1 MMSRRFTIVGLAVLG
16 IQAIASDASAQD
28 ARMMESAPKAKAV
41 IEGRSSEFFVRFD
54 RPVDHIRS
62 QLSITRDGTLVER
75 LTPRLESAPEV
86 LFARAPTL
94 PPGDY
99 WAPRRMGLSSTCC
112 PWHRTF
118 RGFGA
123 AWSAPS
129 AAFCLLTLRLVRS
142 GRTHPVMRRQLV
154 PGSPGGGCC
163 RRDSEARS

>member
-1 MMSRRFTIVGLAVLG
+1 MSRRFTIFGLAVLG

-99 WAPRRMGLSSTCC
+99 SLHWAVKTMTGTNVVEGDIPFTVK
-112 PWHRTF
+112 P
-118 RGFGA
+118 
-123 AWSAPS
+123 
-129 AAFCLLTLRLVRS
+129 
-142 GRTHPVMRRQLV
+142 
-154 PGSPGGGCC
+154 
-163 RRDSEARS
+163 

>member
-62 QLSITRDGTLVER
+62 QLSITRDGTLVAR

-99 WAPRRMGLSSTCC
+99 SLHWAVKTMTGTNVVEGEIPFTVK
-112 PWHRTF
+112 P
-118 RGFGA
+118 
-123 AWSAPS
+123 
-129 AAFCLLTLRLVRS
+129 
-142 GRTHPVMRRQLV
+142 
-154 PGSPGGGCC
+154 
-163 RRDSEARS
+163 

>member
-99 WAPRRMGLSSTCC
+99 SLHWAVKTMTGTNVVEGEIPFTVK
-112 PWHRTF
+112 P
-118 RGFGA
+118 
-123 AWSAPS
+123 
-129 AAFCLLTLRLVRS
+129 
-142 GRTHPVMRRQLV
+142 
-154 PGSPGGGCC
+154 
-163 RRDSEARS
+163 